1 MLLFTGRVLTVFFV
15 LQLFLYC
22 SVLTPYYKED
32 VLFSLHNLEEP
43 NEDGVSILFYLQKIY
58 PGYFLPCVT
67 FYLGCMLIYI
77 FLFCPLVSLEVDILL
92 LTSLS
97 DEWKNFLERVER
109 KSEEH

>member
-1 MLLFTGRVLTVFFV
+1 MLEMLMLLMLFILVLLEKEKGKVLSGMILFTGRILTVFFV

-58 PGYFLPCVT
+58 PGSFLPYVT
-67 FYLGCMLIYI
+67 FYLG
-77 FLFCPLVSLEVDILL
+77 
-92 LTSLS
+92 
-97 DEWKNFLERVER
+97 
-109 KSEEH
+109 